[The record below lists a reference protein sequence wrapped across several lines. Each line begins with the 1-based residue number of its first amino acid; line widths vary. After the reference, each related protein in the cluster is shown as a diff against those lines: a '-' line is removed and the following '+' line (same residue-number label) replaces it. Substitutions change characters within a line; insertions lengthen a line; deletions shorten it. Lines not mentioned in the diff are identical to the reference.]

1 MVLNRQRKAK
11 VNVRGAA
18 ALSRKLG
25 KLLGL
30 GERYFNVCFVD
41 DDQIR
46 ELNAAYRHKPKPTDV
61 LSFPW
66 KPGSE
71 LNPDVSRALA
81 DPEGEFKGFLGD
93 VVISAETARR
103 NAEAEGHAPA
113 TEISWLI
120 LHGLLHLLGMDHER
134 DGGEM
139 LSLEHDLRRRL
150 GLC

>member
-71 LNPDVSRALA
+71 LNPDVSGALA

-93 VVISAETARR
+93 VLISAETARR

>member
-1 MVLNRQRKAK
+1 MILNRQTKAK
-11 VNVRGAA
+11 VNVREAA

-30 GERYFNVCFVD
+30 GGRQFNVCFVD
-41 DDQIR
+41 DEQIR
-46 ELNAAYRHKPKPTDV
+46 VLNAAYRHKSKPTDV

-66 KPGSE
+66 QPGRTLDLGGSGV
-71 LNPDVSRALA
+71 LTDPD
-81 DPEGEFKGFLGD
+81 GEFKGFLGD

-103 NAEAEGHAPA
+103 NAESEGHAPA

-120 LHGLLHLLGMDHER
+120 LHGLLHLLGMDHET

-139 LSLEHDLRRRL
+139 IALEHDLRRRL